1 MVWNAISSITPM
13 IWLIFGFEVFS
24 QREGPHM
31 PANGGIGLNSRSLLS
46 GLLAIL
52 VVAAAASLSSL
63 ATSPNTVLWYE
74 ELKKPWFIPP
84 NPVFGAVWTALYF
97 LMAFAFWRVARG
109 HSETP
114 GWRLAIWLFLL
125 QLALNVLWSFL
136 FFGAHSPL
144 MALID
149 IVPRWLLIVA
159 TIAAF
164 WPLDRLAALALV
176 PVAAWI
182 AFGIVL
188 NVAIWRVN

>member
-1 MVWNAISSITPM
+1 MPTN
-13 IWLIFGFEVFS
+13 
-24 QREGPHM
+24 EGVRS
-31 PANGGIGLNSRSLLS
+31 NSRNLLS

-52 VVAAAASLSSL
+52 AVAAAASLSSL
-63 ATSPNTVLWYE
+63 ATSPNAVLWYE
-74 ELKKPWFIPP
+74 ELKKPWFIAP
-84 NPVFGAVWTALYF
+84 NAVFGVVWTALYL
-97 LMAFAFWRVARG
+97 LMAFAFWRIASG
-109 HSETP
+109 PAETP
-114 GWRLAIWLFLL
+114 GWRVAIWLFLA

-144 MALID
+144 TALID

-188 NVAIWRVN
+188 NVAIWRLN